1 MTGTGTGV
9 RAAHPRSRTPFENH
23 RPVPLIAPGT
33 PLRRALAVL
42 LVAGAA
48 SACAMQF
55 DTRSLGVPVTMT
67 PPTTP
72 TAAAD
77 TFHVTLRAVHLFW
90 GLASVKEP
98 ALQPALAGQLGT
110 GGAVAN
116 LSISA
121 RKRWSDVVA
130 TVITLG
136 FISTTSVTY
145 QGVVVRSAP

>member
-1 MTGTGTGV
+1 VSLNRSRRAFG
-9 RAAHPRSRTPFENH
+9 RAACA
-23 RPVPLIAPGT
+23 VLIAS
-33 PLRRALAVL
+33 
-42 LVAGAA
+42 A
-48 SACAMQF
+48 SAACAMQF

-67 PPTTP
+67 PPTTA

-77 TFHVTLRAVHLFW
+77 TFTVTLRAVHLFW
-90 GLASVKEP
+90 GLASIREP

-116 LSISA
+116 LTIRA

-136 FISTTSVTY
+136 FISTTSVTFR
-145 QGVVVRSAP
+145 GVVVRTAP